1 MSGRDVRPAVHGD
14 TVTPIF
20 CSSLSAQTGMIPF
33 DVLSM
38 VFSLLTQDD
47 WICVSGV
54 CRHWRAAALGDKR
67 LWCNITIRA
76 AFSTAPVLRMSSTR
90 DAAFD
95 PNDGLP
101 CCSVSQ
107 TYLPVSSNHP
117 IIPALLHRSG
127 SLPISLDFHFS
138 VHYDMR
144 LVHSSIIAI
153 TENASR
159 IRSLTIRAEG
169 CPAWMSMLASLP
181 EYMPLLSRIVLCIS
195 EIAPTR
201 SHDISDFGLRSR
213 DRWARYQS
221 LSHIEMNGIADDAG
235 FGALL
240 ASAIQCP
247 TVTTVLIGHI
257 GITPLYL
264 KSIFYLFPALCT
276 IEILGCKDGAPG
288 QWHTHHAS
296 VDVPT
301 TLTEFRTG
309 RFQTLEL
316 TRASLCILRARRLH
330 TLSVWI
336 PLPSA
341 LQFTDVFSHL
351 GPLYDVTIDID
362 EEQHDCSLTALDVA
376 GCRRRAIMHNPF
388 GGVPQF
394 SDLIA
399 PLDLSCLVR
408 LTIPNHFW
416 KEMLRSFGS
425 GGVSFPALRTFC
437 FTFIPYLRFVGV
449 VGFMHAANSMRRMR
463 GAAPE
468 VESDVPLAA
477 GPHCALSTVSRAS
490 VPLRCPALRSLE
502 FRKWRDCDEECVV
515 PIQMLVDVA
524 ESFDFDADQ
533 EVEINIQ
540 GLAVVDSKGLSLDD
554 GLLRLRR
561 LASISKLVYG
571 RRVY

>member
-1 MSGRDVRPAVHGD
+1 
-14 TVTPIF
+14 
-20 CSSLSAQTGMIPF
+20 
-33 DVLSM
+33 M

-67 LWCNITIRA
+67 LWCNIIIRA
-76 AFSTAPVLRMSSTR
+76 AFSTAPVVRMPRTL

-95 PNDGLP
+95 DPNDGPP
-101 CCSVSQ
+101 CCSLSQ
-107 TYLPVSSNHP
+107 TSLPVSSNHR
-117 IIPALLHRSG
+117 IIPVLLHRSG
-127 SLPISLDFHFS
+127 SLLISLNFQFS

-144 LVHSSIIAI
+144 LVHPSIIAI
-153 TENASR
+153 KENAYR

-169 CPAWMSMLASLP
+169 CAAWMSMLASLP
-181 EYMPLLSRIVLCIS
+181 ECMPLLSRIVLCMS

-201 SHDISDFGLRSR
+201 SHDIYDFGLRSH

-221 LSHIEMNGIADDAG
+221 LSHVEMNGIADG
-235 FGALL
+235 FGR
-240 ASAIQCP
+240 SAAVQCP
-247 TVTTVLIGHI
+247 TITTVLIGHV
-257 GITPLYL
+257 GITPSYL
-264 KSIFYLFPALCT
+264 EKICYLFPALCA
-276 IEILGCKDGAPG
+276 IEILGCRDGASG
-288 QWHTHHAS
+288 QWHTHHPS

-301 TLTEFRTG
+301 TLTELRTG

-316 TRASLCILRARRLH
+316 TAVILCILGARRLP

-341 LQFTDVFSHL
+341 LQSTDVFSHL
-351 GPLYDVTIDID
+351 GPLFEVTIDID
-362 EEQHDCSLTALDVA
+362 DEPHDCSLTAADLA
-376 GCRRRAIMHNPF
+376 GYRRRAIIHNPF

-394 SDLIA
+394 LDLIA
-399 PLDLSCLVR
+399 PLDLSCLVS

-425 GGVSFPALRTFC
+425 GGVSFPALRMFC

-449 VGFMHAANSMRRMR
+449 VGFMHTANSMRRIR

-468 VESDVPLAA
+468 SESDVPLAA

-490 VPLRCPALRSLE
+490 VPLRWPALLSLE
-502 FRKWRDCDEECVV
+502 FRKWRDCEEECVV

-533 EVEINIQ
+533 DVEIEIQ
-540 GLAVVDSKGLSLDD
+540 GLAVVDSKGLSQDD

-561 LASISKLVYG
+561 FASISKLVYG